1 MIQKNKGEKMR
12 VNILKEL
19 KPYSFFE
26 LQEMFCVSEDKL
38 KNMLKSLSMMNIT
51 RRLTKNLSNIEL
63 SELVDIENI
72 HELNMLLEGN
82 IFVFKYVGILV
93 IGNICL
99 IIYPKYVN
107 NFLIDRNNDFKLFN
121 QIISVIMKYKARY
134 QYIGVNEAV
143 ESLSSNFLSLA
154 LDLIY
159 SYHEYG
165 LYNNDEVIY
174 EINGDGEILWD
185 KTINE
190 NTVYFSNDVPI
201 YLDTI
206 TVNQKTNESDYFR
219 KLHALIVTLICD
231 KLEDLL
237 NILGIEN
244 INISTEKLDNFG
256 NREYI
261 LYRLKNELTTQFVTW
276 KQDVLVLLKKIIEE
290 DFSGENSESL
300 SFVGTT
306 SYASVWEDVCSVVM
320 GNCMKK
326 KLKELGL
333 KYSKINK
340 DSALIL
346 DVISKP
352 LWFHNE
358 SKITHNAQKTLKPD
372 IITIENNC
380 LNIYDAKYY
389 NIILDEINLKNNP
402 GVGDVTKQYLYELAY
417 TKFAQE
423 NNLKINSNAFLFPTD
438 DKVERSI
445 GFVNIDLLH
454 SFGEIK
460 LKDIELILKPCE
472 EMYCKYLNL

>member
-1 MIQKNKGEKMR
+1 MIQNNKGEKMR
-12 VNILKEL
+12 VNILREL

-72 HELNMLLEGN
+72 DELNMLLEGN
-82 IFVFKYVGILV
+82 IYVFKYVGILV

-107 NFLIDRNNDFKLFN
+107 NFLADRNNDFKIFN
-121 QIISVIMKYKARY
+121 QIISVIRKHKAKY
-134 QYIGVNEAV
+134 QYFGINEAF
-143 ESLSSNFLSLA
+143 ESSSSNFLTLA

-159 SYHEYG
+159 SYHENG
-165 LYNNDEVIY
+165 LYYNDKVIY

-190 NTVYFSNDVPI
+190 NTVYFSNNVPI
-201 YLDTI
+201 YLDTVTI
-206 TVNQKTNESDYFR
+206 NQKNNESDYFR
-219 KLHALIVTLICD
+219 NLHALIVTLVCE
-231 KLEDLL
+231 KLVDLL

-244 INISTEKLDNFG
+244 INISTEKLDDFG
-256 NREYI
+256 NRDYI
-261 LYRLKNELTTQFVTW
+261 LYRIKQELATQFVTW
-276 KQDVLVLLKKIIEE
+276 KQNILILLKKIIEE
-290 DFSGENSESL
+290 DFSRKNSESL

-306 SYASVWEDVCSVVM
+306 NYASVWEDVCSVVM
-320 GNCMKK
+320 GNCVKK
-326 KLKELGL
+326 SLKELGL
-333 KYSKINK
+333 KYSKVDR
-340 DSALIL
+340 DSALVL

-358 SKITHNAQKTLKPD
+358 SKIIHNAQKTLKPD
-372 IITIENNC
+372 IITIEDNC
-380 LNIYDAKYY
+380 LFIYDAKYY
-389 NIILDEINLKNNP
+389 NIVLDEINLKNNP

-423 NNLKINSNAFLFPTD
+423 NNLKIKSNAFLFPTD
-438 DKVERSI
+438 DKVEKSI
-445 GFVNIDLLH
+445 GFVNFDLLH

-460 LKDIELILKPCE
+460 LKEIELILKPCE
-472 EMYCKYLNL
+472 EMYYKYLNL